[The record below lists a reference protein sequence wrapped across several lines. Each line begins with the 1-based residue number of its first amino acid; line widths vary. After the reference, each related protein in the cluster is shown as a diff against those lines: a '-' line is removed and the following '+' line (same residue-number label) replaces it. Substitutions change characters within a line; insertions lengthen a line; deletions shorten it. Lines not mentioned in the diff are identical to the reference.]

1 MITQSNAMSRSITDT
16 PREVKP
22 PVVPLDWIK
31 LDRYCELTGDTPG
44 AVHAR
49 RRKRQWTNGV
59 QCIVGPD
66 GNLWINP
73 AAFNAWVRGEKA
85 PEPT

>member
-1 MITQSNAMSRSITDT
+1 
-16 PREVKP
+16 
-22 PVVPLDWIK
+22 
-31 LDRYCELTGDTPG
+31 
-44 AVHAR
+44 VHAR